1 MPSGSASSR
10 DAVLVTGAT
19 GFLGMELLV
28 RYLEHTDRRVYA
40 LVRAPD
46 EAAAAARL
54 RATLASLVAEP
65 DAYAH
70 RLTAVAGDLEGSGLG
85 IEARR
90 RDELA
95 EQVSEIV
102 HAAASISFTLPL
114 ERARAINVEGTRRV
128 LEFAALSAARG
139 GLRRLA
145 HVSTAYVAGTY
156 RGTFNEDQ
164 LEAGQT
170 FRNTYERSKW
180 EAERL
185 VRAHFGTLPIQV
197 FRPSIVVGEQRSGWT
212 PAFNVIYMPLRAFAH
227 GAHPVIPA
235 RRSAPVDVVPVD
247 FVADAI
253 FELFSRPDGA
263 GTTYH
268 LVAGSDAVSVG
279 ELIDL
284 SAHHLDRPRATAI
297 PPRIYQRLIHP
308 LLVRRSRGAR
318 RRWLERSEIFF
329 PYFALDTTYD
339 NRRAR
344 SALEPAGIH
353 VPPLHDYF
361 GRLVDFALAASW
373 GRHPID
379 RVDAVAPRPRRL
391 ESVAPSGAD
400 GHPID
405 TRLATTKRT
414 ATRPPRLVGSG
425 PAGTPGHDG

>member
-1 MPSGSASSR
+1 MDAMPTGSASSR
-10 DAVLVTGAT
+10 NAVLLTGAT

-28 RYLEHTDRRVYA
+28 RYLERTDRRVYA
-40 LVRAPD
+40 LVRAAD
-46 EAAAAARL
+46 EAAAVARL

-85 IEARR
+85 LEPRL

-102 HAAASISFTLPL
+102 HAAASVSFTLPL

-156 RGTFNEDQ
+156 RGTFREDQ
-164 LEAGQT
+164 LEAGQD

-197 FRPSIVVGEQRSGWT
+197 FRPSIVVGDQRSGFT
-212 PAFNVIYMPLRAFAH
+212 PAFNVIYMPLRAFAN
-227 GAHPVIPA
+227 GAHPVVPA

-253 FELFSRPDGA
+253 FELSRRPDGA
-263 GTTYH
+263 GATYH
-268 LVAGSDAVSVG
+268 LAAGPRAASVG

-297 PPRIYQRLIHP
+297 SPRVYRRLIHP
-308 LLVRRSRGAR
+308 LLVRLSRGER

-329 PYFALDTTYD
+329 PYFALDTAYD

-344 SALEPAGIH
+344 AALEPVGIH

-361 GRLVDFALAASW
+361 DRLVGFALAASW
-373 GRHPID
+373 GRRPID
-379 RVDAVAPRPRRL
+379 RVDAIAPRPRPLGVAALSSAERRRS
-391 ESVAPSGAD
+391 ESPGASS
-400 GHPID
+400 
-405 TRLATTKRT
+405 
-414 ATRPPRLVGSG
+414 PPLVGSR
-425 PAGTPGHDG
+425 PAGAPGHDG